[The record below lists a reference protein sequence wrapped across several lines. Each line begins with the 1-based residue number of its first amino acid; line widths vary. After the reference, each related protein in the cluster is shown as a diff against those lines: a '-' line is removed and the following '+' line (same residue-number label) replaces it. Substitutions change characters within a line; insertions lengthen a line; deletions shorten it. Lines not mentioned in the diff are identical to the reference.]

1 VDRGPSAAEVAA
13 ARRAAEARAARAAR
27 LKAQRLKQRLR
38 AQRLKAKREARAKEL
53 RRLRSEENRAG
64 SNAPLRSI
72 GTGPNAAVRSFE
84 PDDGSSSTVAL
95 AFAAVAFFLALIVLT
110 LGLVP
115 AYSVPWYRMSLVLEE
130 YGERITLVGG
140 LAVLATGIFLLM
152 VLGG

>member
-1 VDRGPSAAEVAA
+1 MDSGPSAAEVAA

-27 LKAQRLKQRLR
+27 LKAQRLKQRLK
-38 AQRLKAKREARAKEL
+38 AQRLKREAKAKEL
-53 RRLRSEENRAG
+53 RRRRSEENRAR
-64 SNAPLRSI
+64 SNAALRSI

-115 AYSVPWYRMSLVLEE
+115 AYSVPWYRMSLLLEE
-130 YGERITLVGG
+130 YGQRFTLVGG